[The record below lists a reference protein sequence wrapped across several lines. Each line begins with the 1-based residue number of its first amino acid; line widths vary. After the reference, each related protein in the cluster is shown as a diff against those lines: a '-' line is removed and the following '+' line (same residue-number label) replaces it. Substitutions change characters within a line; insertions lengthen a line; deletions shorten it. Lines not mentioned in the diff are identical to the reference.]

1 MNKILELYNNIPDDE
16 LKLIIKEMVEDE
28 PKGYVSDGYVRKY
41 VNKTRQITNST
52 SFSSDLLMVQMALY
66 KQAAQRWIQ

>member
-1 MNKILELYNNIPDDE
+1 MNKILELYNNIPDEE

-28 PKGYVSDGYVRKY
+28 AKGFVSDGYVRQY
-41 VNKTRQITNST
+41 VNKTREITNST
-52 SFSSDLLMVQMALY
+52 SFSSDLLMVQIALY